1 MRYEGFPK
9 TAIDWP
15 VTPECLYWGPR
26 FLYERYR
33 KPIYITEN
41 GLSCHDVIS
50 LDGKVHDSYRIDFM
64 HRYLQCLQKAIEDG
78 VDVRGYLTWSL
89 MDNLEWNNGYTE
101 RFGLIHVDYPTQKR
115 TLKDS
120 AYWYHSV
127 IRDNG
132 AKI

>member
-1 MRYEGFPK
+1 MC
-9 TAIDWP
+9 
-15 VTPECLYWGPR
+15 V
-26 FLYERYR
+26 
-33 KPIYITEN
+33 
-41 GLSCHDVIS
+41 SV

-120 AYWYHSV
+120 AYWYRSV